1 MEAFEQFSL
10 KKEQAISSLHQ
21 LQDILKELG
30 AMGLETEKDQVKIKS
45 AIDAVQSDVLRIAL
59 LGAFSD
65 GKTSVIAAWL
75 GKVMDDMKIDMNE
88 SSDRLAIYKPEGLPG
103 KCEIVDTP
111 GLFGEKEI
119 TEGSEQVMYEDIT
132 KRYISEAHL
141 ILYVVDA
148 VNPLKE
154 SHSAVV
160 KWILRDMNKLGSVVF
175 VINKMDEVTDLTDP
189 VLFDSQAKIKIEN
202 IKGKLQR
209 AASLTTEELASL
221 KIVCIASNPN
231 GRGLPFWFAK
241 PAQYE
246 GRSRINELKIVTTNL
261 LKTTVPSVLQAKTG
275 LDVVHDIVLKKVGV
289 AQSQLVDLVSYSNQN
304 NEEISRIQNDIQR
317 GRTEVK
323 RLTGDLFAELNSL
336 EKQLLQGLR
345 PLGMQDI
352 RAFLEDELGYSQEE
366 VGYKLNLKIK
376 SIVDRYFDQSSAVTN
391 RVADDI
397 GRQLNSSESFMG
409 AMTEKAIQ
417 AGAQSL
423 KGLTVSKDAIFA
435 ARDMLKNTLGISLKF
450 KPHGAIKLTA
460 SVNQW
465 IGPIGAGA
473 QVAMDV
479 WKLYKAKEQEQ
490 ALQTVKSEISQMIM
504 EPFRDLYSILSDDA
518 KILAYFAPQLQEFEK
533 IVFNLKSEAA
543 ELQNKHKKLE
553 HIQKELALLFSTK

>member
-119 TEGSEQVMYEDIT
+119 TEGGEQVMYEDIT

-160 KWILRDMNKLGSVVF
+160 KWVLRDMNKLGSVVF

-189 VLFDSQAKIKIEN
+189 VLFDNQAKIKIEN
-202 IKGKLQR
+202 LKGKLQR
-209 AASLTTEELASL
+209 AANLTTEELASL

-241 PAQYE
+241 PEQYE
-246 GRSRINELKIVTTNL
+246 SRSRINELKVTTTHL
-261 LKTTVPSVLQAKTG
+261 LEATVPAVLQIKTG
-275 LDVVHDIVLKKVGV
+275 WDVVHDIVLKKVEV
-289 AQSQLVDLVSYSNQN
+289 ARSQLVDLVSYSNQN
-304 NEEISRIQNDIQR
+304 NEEISRIQDDIQR

-323 RLTGDLFAELNSL
+323 RLAGDLFNELTSL
-336 EKQLLQGLR
+336 EKHLLQGLR

-352 RAFLEDELGYSQEE
+352 RAFLEDELGYSPEG

-376 SIVDRYFDQSSAVTN
+376 SIVDRYFAQSSAVTH

-397 GRQLNSSESFMG
+397 GRQLNSRESFMG
-409 AMTEKAIQ
+409 TMTEKAFQ
-417 AGAQSL
+417 AGIHSL
-423 KGLTVSKDAIFA
+423 KGLTVSKDTVFA
-435 ARDMLKNTLGISLKF
+435 VRDILNSTLGTAIKF
-450 KPHGAIKLTA
+450 KSWGAHNLAA
-460 SVNQW
+460 SITKW
-465 IGPIGAGA
+465 AGPVGAGF
-473 QVAMDV
+473 QFGMDA
-479 WKLYKAKEQEQ
+479 WNLYKAKEQEQ
-490 ALQTVKSEISQMIM
+490 ELQKVKSGISQMIM
-504 EPFRDLYSILSDDA
+504 EPFKDLYVILSDDA
-518 KILAYFAPQLQEFEK
+518 KVLDCFAPQLQEFEK

-543 ELQNKHKKLE
+543 ELHNKHKKLE
-553 HIQKELALLFSTK
+553 QIQTELELVSSAN